1 MANDKKP
8 CPDCGNKMN
17 YSRSDN
23 IHLCPYCGEEFVE
36 NDGKLAKKRA
46 GDSAPKAG
54 RTVEEMRQE
63 LEGAF
68 GDSLLGA
75 QLADEK
81 ARKAR
86 KKDESQLFDLRM
98 RATEAR
104 RITRVANRTGIS
116 LCIFFDFIILALS
129 YNYDLLAC
137 GLGAMA
143 LLTLGTYLYLS
154 SNAAKVKKWE
164 ERIASE
170 TREIEKDL
178 YLEELSKELD
188 ENEGLKE

>member
-36 NDGKLAKKRA
+36 NDGKLTKKRA
-46 GDSAPKAG
+46 GASAPNTGKTA
-54 RTVEEMRQE
+54 EEMREE
-63 LEGAF
+63 LESSF
-68 GDSLLGA
+68 GDSLLGT
-75 QLADEK
+75 QLAAEK
-81 ARKAR
+81 VKKAR
-86 KKDESQLFDLRM
+86 KKDEAQLFDLRM
-98 RATEAR
+98 RTTEAR
-104 RITRVANRTGIS
+104 RITKVANRTGIS

-129 YNYDLLAC
+129 YNYDVLAY

-143 LLTLGTYLYLS
+143 LLTVGTYFYLS
-154 SNAAKVKKWE
+154 SSAAKVKMWE

-170 TREIEKDL
+170 TRELEKDL
-178 YLEELSKELD
+178 YLEELAKELD
-188 ENEGLKE
+188 ESEGLKE